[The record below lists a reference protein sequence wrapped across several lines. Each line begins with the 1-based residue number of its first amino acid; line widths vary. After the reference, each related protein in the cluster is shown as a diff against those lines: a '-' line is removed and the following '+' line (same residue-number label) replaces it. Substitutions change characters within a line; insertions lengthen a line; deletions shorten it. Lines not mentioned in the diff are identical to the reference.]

1 MRGMIDMDT
10 KIWNDTIR
18 DIHAQIELDD
28 CLNTSMEKVTDLLGV
43 ERGSLML
50 LDKENQEL
58 SIRVARGLSEEVVKN
73 VKTRI
78 GEGVSGWVVKNKE
91 PLLIK
96 DIGKDKRFSKRGG
109 EYHND
114 SLLSVPLMARNEVFG
129 VINVNNKSTREVFKK
144 KDLKALNEITPHIS
158 NVIDKAMKYDEAKRL
173 SKIKL
178 DFVSTISHE
187 LRSPLTSVREAI
199 NLLLDKTAGNVNPDQ
214 EKFLS
219 ISKNNVDRVLH
230 LVNELLDISKL
241 EAGKVDMKRNFQD
254 ICGVVRQVFET
265 LKIDAGRKNI
275 KLNLRMPDAKLNM
288 WFDADQITRVLIN
301 LAGNAVK
308 FTQDNGMVNV
318 MLEDLGKF
326 VQASVIDNGLGI
338 AEEDLGKVFDKFYTV
353 VKRKQSG
360 VKGTGLGLP
369 IAKEIVE
376 LHKGRIWVDSQPGR
390 GARFSFTLPKDIR
403 TG

>member
-1 MRGMIDMDT
+1 MIDT
-10 KIWNDTIR
+10 KVLNNIIR

-50 LDKENQEL
+50 LDKESQEL
-58 SIRVARGLSEEVVKN
+58 SIRVAKGLSEEIVKN
-73 VKTRI
+73 AKTKV
-78 GEGVSGWVVKNKE
+78 GEGVSGWVVKNRE

-109 EYHND
+109 GYHND
-114 SLLSVPLMARNEVFG
+114 SLLSVPLMARDEVLG

-158 NVIDKAMKYDEAKRL
+158 NAIDKALKYNEAKRM
-173 SKIKL
+173 SQMKL

-187 LRSPLTSVREAI
+187 LRSPLTSVKEAI
-199 NLLLDKTAGNVNPDQ
+199 NLMLDKTAGNVDPDQ
-214 EKFLS
+214 EKFLT

-230 LVNELLDISKL
+230 LINELLDISKL

-265 LKIDAGRKNI
+265 LRIDAGRKNI

-308 FTQDNGMVNV
+308 FTQDNGMVNII
-318 MLEDLGKF
+318 LEDLGKF
-326 VQASVIDNGLGI
+326 VQISVIDNGPGI
-338 AEEDLGKVFDKFYTV
+338 AGEDLGKVFDKFYTV
-353 VKRKQSG
+353 VKGKSSG
-360 VKGTGLGLP
+360 IKGTGLGLP
-369 IAKEIVE
+369 IVKEIVE
-376 LHKGRIWVDSQPGR
+376 VHKGRIWVDSQLGR
-390 GARFSFTLPKDIR
+390 GSRFSFTLPKDIR
-403 TG
+403 TM